1 MRQSFLFT
9 KILKETPKD
18 EVSKNS
24 QLLLRAGFIYKEM
37 AGVYSFLPLGLRV
50 INKIENVIREEL
62 QTLGAVEVSL
72 SSFQSKETWEPTN
85 QWSDEEV
92 DVWFKTKLK
101 NDTELGLA
109 FTHEAAITRM
119 LLSYV
124 NSYRDLPKLIYQ
136 FQTKFRNEARAKSG
150 IMRTREF
157 VMKDMYSF
165 ARTQAEHEELYE
177 KAKAAYV
184 RIFSRLG
191 LGDYTYLTVASGG
204 VFAKFSHE
212 FQTLTEAGEDTI
224 YVDRTKQIAFNKEV
238 YSPTLLSEF
247 GVQEADVTEEKASEV
262 GNIFN
267 LGTRFSHALGLQYV
281 DEQGSKHDVI
291 MGSYGIGPAR
301 VMGTVVEILAT
312 DKGIIWP
319 EEIAPFKIHLLVLG
333 EKTDI
338 IQVADDIYSQLENA
352 ALEVLYDDRSDYS
365 NGEKLTE
372 ADIIG
377 CPWRVVVSEKSL
389 EKGGAE
395 VKRRTAEESEII
407 PLDKL
412 VEFLSTAH
420 VQ

>member
-1 MRQSFLFT
+1 MRQSSLFT

-50 INKIENVIREEL
+50 LNKIEEIIRQEL
-62 QTLGAVEVSL
+62 NALGASEISL
-72 SSFQSKETWEPTN
+72 ASLQSKETWEPTN
-85 QWSDEEV
+85 QWSDDEV

-124 NSYRDLPKLIYQ
+124 TSYRDLPKLLYQ

-165 ARTQAEHEELYE
+165 ARTNEEHEALYE
-177 KAKAAYV
+177 KIKAAYL
-184 RIFSRLG
+184 RIFARLG
-191 LGDYTYLTVASGG
+191 LGDYTYVALASGG

-212 FQTLTEAGEDTI
+212 FQTLTPAGEDTI
-224 YVDRTKQIAFNKEV
+224 YVNREKKLAFNKEI
-238 YSPTLLSEF
+238 YSSAILNDFNLTE
-247 GVQEADVTEEKASEV
+247 DDITEEKASEV

-267 LGTRFSHALGLQYV
+267 LGTRFSHALGLNYT
-281 DEQGSKHDVI
+281 DEQGNKHDVI

-301 VMGTVVEILAT
+301 VMGTVIEIMAT
-312 DKGIIWP
+312 ENGLMWP
-319 EEIAPFKIHLLVLG
+319 EEIAPYKVHLLMLG
-333 EKTDI
+333 ENEATREKAEKLYT
-338 IQVADDIYSQLENA
+338 QLENSKI
-352 ALEVLYDDRSDYS
+352 EVLYDDRNGCS

-377 CPWRVVVSEKSL
+377 CPWRVVVSDKSL
-389 EKGGAE
+389 EKGGVE
-395 VKRRTAEESEII
+395 VKRRISAASEII
-407 PLDKL
+407 SLDTL
-412 VEFLSTAH
+412 VEFLSTPH